1 GRVLKGD
8 VLKFLKDG
16 KAVITKPSEP
26 SPTPSAPKTP
36 APKTAA
42 APSADAETAFLVQS
56 LASSVHRHLAD
67 LQLARQSTVVR
78 VPFDKLSGL
87 LKANKTLSLE
97 AFALRAAA
105 LAAQH
110 VAVAKNTTVGVASE
124 GSRGPVALE
133 IPGAASAG
141 VAELA
146 QALADSRKQ
155 GQSGAPE
162 TPAVILAAEGVYSPE
177 TLPQGAVVVLVGAP
191 YMAVSETQAKGTLDW
206 TLAQLVGGKHASS
219 GKPAKIE
226 AAQRVVDVRVV
237 GESPNVPAF
246 AAKIKALMANPELLS
261 F

>member
-1 GRVLKGD
+1 
-8 VLKFLKDG
+8 
-16 KAVITKPSEP
+16 
-26 SPTPSAPKTP
+26 
-36 APKTAA
+36 
-42 APSADAETAFLVQS
+42 
-56 LASSVHRHLAD
+56 
-67 LQLARQSTVVR
+67 
-78 VPFDKLSGL
+78 
-87 LKANKTLSLE
+87 
-97 AFALRAAA
+97 
-105 LAAQH
+105 
-110 VAVAKNTTVGVASE
+110 
-124 GSRGPVALE
+124 
-133 IPGAASAG
+133 
-141 VAELA
+141 
-146 QALADSRKQ
+146 